1 MAPDGTAL
9 CRMPCTILLAH
20 VMLPRAYLSVR
31 SLPVGPR
38 VPQADGVAW
47 MQAALARATDAGA
60 VDPDD
65 AERARRFY
73 DRLGRQPAI
82 ASRETCL
89 ADYTHREWDAMTL
102 HRPAPVGPGA
112 PGGPFAGATLDARMA
127 VFAETAHRVADA
139 AFAPDE
145 AAPGAIVQVSC
156 TGYDS
161 PNAVQRVAA
170 ARGWASARLLHLGH
184 MGCYA
189 AVPAAA
195 LAADLVTAD
204 AARSGADARASV
216 LLVELCTL
224 HHDPTTTDIERV
236 VQQCLFADGA
246 ARIDVTAVPGTGVQ
260 FALLDH
266 AEAILP
272 DSLGAMTWRPA
283 DGGFRMTLSR
293 DVPQRIRAHVG
304 GLVGPMLA
312 AHGLAASDV
321 VVWAVHPG
329 GPRVIEQTAEA
340 LALTDDQTRH
350 SRDVLRARG
359 NMSSTTLPHIWEA
372 VADDEAVPAGALVA
386 SLAFGPGLTAVASL
400 MRKEGNGG

>member
-1 MAPDGTAL
+1 MT
-9 CRMPCTILLAH
+9 
-20 VMLPRAYLSVR
+20 PRAYLSVR
-31 SLPVGPR
+31 SLPVGTR

-47 MQAALARATDAGA
+47 MQAALARAADAGA
-60 VDPDD
+60 VDAAD

-89 ADYTHREWDAMTL
+89 PDYTHREWDAMTL
-102 HRPAPVGPGA
+102 HRETPA
-112 PGGPFAGATLDARMA
+112 GPFAGGTLDARMA
-127 VFAETAHRVADA
+127 LFADTALRVADA
-139 AFAPDE
+139 AFRADEPAPD
-145 AAPGAIVQVSC
+145 ALVQVSC

-170 ARGWASARLLHLGH
+170 ARGWTRARLLHVGH

-189 AVPAAA
+189 AVPAVA
-195 LAADLVTAD
+195 LAADLAAAD
-204 AARSGADARASV
+204 AARSGGEARASV

-224 HHDPTTTDIERV
+224 HHDPTTTDVERV

-246 ARIDVTAVPGTGVQ
+246 ARVDVTAAPGADAQ

-266 AEAILP
+266 AETILP

-283 DGGFRMTLSR
+283 DGGFRMTLAR
-293 DVPQRIRAHVG
+293 DVPERIRAHVG

-312 AHGLAASDV
+312 AHGLAAADV
-321 VVWAVHPG
+321 DVWAVHPG
-329 GPRVIEQTAEA
+329 GPRVIEQTADA
-340 LALTDDQTRH
+340 LGLSDEQTRH

-372 VADDEAVPAGALVA
+372 VASDDAVPAGALVV
-386 SLAFGPGLTAVASL
+386 SVAFGPGLTAVASL
-400 MRKEGNGG
+400 MRKEGKGG

>member
-1 MAPDGTAL
+1 MT
-9 CRMPCTILLAH
+9 
-20 VMLPRAYLSVR
+20 PRAYLSAR
-31 SLPVGPR
+31 SLPVGTR

-47 MQAALARATDAGA
+47 MQAALARAVDAGA
-60 VDPDD
+60 VDAAD

-89 ADYTHREWDAMTL
+89 PDYTHRDWDAMAL
-102 HRPAPVGPGA
+102 HRPASHAPEA
-112 PGGPFAGATLDARMA
+112 PGGPFAGGTLDVRMA
-127 VFAETAHRVADA
+127 LFADTAFRVADA
-139 AFAPDE
+139 AFGADE
-145 AAPGAIVQVSC
+145 AAPDALVQVSC

-170 ARGWASARLLHLGH
+170 ARGWARARLLHVGH

-189 AVPAAA
+189 AVPAVA
-195 LAADLVTAD
+195 LAADLAAAD
-204 AARSGADARASV
+204 AARTGAAARASV

-224 HHDPTTTDIERV
+224 HHDPTTTDVERV

-246 ARIDVTAVPGTGVQ
+246 ARVDVTAAPEVDTQ

-266 AEAILP
+266 AETILP
-272 DSLGAMTWRPA
+272 DSMGAMTWRPA
-283 DGGFRMTLSR
+283 DGGFRMTLAR
-293 DVPQRIRAHVG
+293 DVPDRIRAHVG

-312 AHGLAASDV
+312 AHGLAAADV
-321 VVWAVHPG
+321 DVWAVHPG
-329 GPRVIEQTAEA
+329 GPRVIELTADA
-340 LALTDDQTRH
+340 LALTDEQTRH

-359 NMSSTTLPHIWEA
+359 NMSSTTLPHIWAA
-372 VADDEAVPAGALVA
+372 VADDPEATPGSLVV

-400 MRKEGNGG
+400 MRKE

>member
-1 MAPDGTAL
+1 M
-9 CRMPCTILLAH
+9 
-20 VMLPRAYLSVR
+20 MLSRAFLSVR
-31 SLPVGPR
+31 SLPVGHR

-47 MQAALARATDAGA
+47 MQAALARAADAGA

-89 ADYTHREWDAMTL
+89 ADYTHQDWDAMTL
-102 HRPAPVGPGA
+102 HRPTS
-112 PGGPFAGATLDARMA
+112 GGPFAGGTLDVRMA
-127 VFAETAHRVADA
+127 AFAETAHRVADA
-139 AFAPDE
+139 AFAPGE
-145 AAPGAIVQVSC
+145 PAPDAILQVSC

-170 ARGWASARLLHLGH
+170 ARGWMSARLLHLGH

-189 AVPAAA
+189 AVPAVA
-195 LAADLVTAD
+195 LAADLVAAD
-204 AARSGADARASV
+204 ALRSGADARASL

-246 ARIDVTAVPGTGVQ
+246 ARLDVTAAPGAGTQ

-283 DGGFRMTLSR
+283 DGGFRMTLAR

-304 GLVGPMLA
+304 GLAGPMLA
-312 AHGLAASDV
+312 AHGLTVDDV
-321 VVWAVHPG
+321 AVWAVHPG

-340 LALTDDQTRH
+340 LALTDEQTRH

-372 VADDEAVPAGALVA
+372 VAADDAVPAGALVA

-400 MRKEGNGG
+400 MRKVGNGG